1 MLDPLH
7 IIELFLTVFLPNTCY
22 QVLKMAAVIFS
33 YMENTKFWYYSE
45 TCLKRPLKNR
55 QRS

>member
-33 YMENTKFWYYSE
+33 FGEHQI
-45 TCLKRPLKNR
+45 LVL
-55 QRS
+55 Q